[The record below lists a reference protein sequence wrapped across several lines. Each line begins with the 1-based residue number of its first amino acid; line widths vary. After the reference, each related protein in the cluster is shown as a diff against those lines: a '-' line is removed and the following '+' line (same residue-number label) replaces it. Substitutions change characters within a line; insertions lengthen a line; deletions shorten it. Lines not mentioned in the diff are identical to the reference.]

1 MQTTGAFMIF
11 PFPFNA
17 LSKRYAVAVPVLVLL
32 GALVGCS
39 PAPPIAIGYL
49 GGLSGKFADL
59 GTASRNGAL
68 LAVEQTNDA
77 GGVAG
82 RKLELVEADDRQ
94 NNEAALSALLSLV
107 ERKVVAV
114 VGPSTSS
121 IAVAV
126 VPVANDRRLVLVSP
140 TGTTSRLTGKDDYFF
155 RAVGEASFYGAQ
167 AARYHVEK
175 LGVRSAALILD
186 MANADYTESW
196 GEAYAAEFKR
206 AGGAVVALERFQ
218 STQSPDHAAIA
229 RKLVA
234 SKPQAVVT
242 VASSVDAALIAQ
254 RVKTINPQVRMVG
267 ASWASTERLI
277 ELGGAAVEGML
288 FEQYFDRFDT
298 SPKYLAFAKAYRE
311 RFNAEPGY
319 AALLAYDSASMVIAA
334 LGRTQKQEE
343 MKSALLAIKTF
354 EGVQDPVVIDAFG
367 DVTRRVHYGLVR
379 DGKFAQPD

>member
-1 MQTTGAFMIF
+1 MICKFSLVVPWQRGAM
-11 PFPFNA
+11 A
-17 LSKRYAVAVPVLVLL
+17 VLL
-32 GALVGCS
+32 GITLAFLQGCG
-39 PAPPIAIGYL
+39 PKPPVAIGYL

-68 LAVEQTNDA
+68 LAIEQVNDG
-77 GGVAG
+77 GGVDG
-82 RKLELVEADDRQ
+82 RKLQLVEVDDRQ
-94 NNEAALSALLSLV
+94 NNEAALKAFQELKD
-107 ERKVVAV
+107 RNVVAV
-114 VGPSTSS
+114 IGPSTSS
-121 IAVAV
+121 IAMAV
-126 VPVANDRRLVLVSP
+126 VPVANESRLVLVSP

-167 AARYHVEK
+167 AARYHVDK

-206 AGGAVVALERFQ
+206 AGGVVVALDRFQ

-298 SPKYLAFAKAYRE
+298 SPKYQAFAKAYRE

-319 AALLAYDSASMVIAA
+319 AALLAYDSANMVIAA
-334 LGRTQKQEE
+334 LRRTQKQEE

-354 EGVQDPVVIDAFG
+354 EGVQDPVLIDAFG

-379 DGKFAQPD
+379 NGKFAQPE

>member
-1 MQTTGAFMIF
+1 MIC
-11 PFPFNA
+11 PFSFKA
-17 LSKRYAVAVPVLVLL
+17 LSKRWLVAVLAIVAA
-32 GALVGCS
+32 GFWAGCS
-39 PAPPIAIGYL
+39 PTPPIPIGYL

-59 GTASRNGAL
+59 GTASRNGVL
-68 LAVEQTNDA
+68 LAVEHANDA

-94 NNEAALSALLSLV
+94 NSEAALTALQGLV
-107 ERKVVAV
+107 DRKVVAV
-114 VGPSTSS
+114 VGPTTSS

-126 VPVANDRRLVLVSP
+126 VPVANERRLVLVSP

-167 AARYHVEK
+167 AARYHLEK
-175 LGVRSAALILD
+175 LGVRRVALVLD

-196 GEAYAAEFKR
+196 GEAYVAEFKR
-206 AGGAVVALERFQ
+206 AGAAVVAHERFQ
-218 STQSPDHAAIA
+218 SAQSPDHAAIA
-229 RKLVA
+229 RKVVA

-242 VASSVDAALIAQ
+242 VASAVDAALVAQ
-254 RVKTINPQVRMVG
+254 RVKTLNPQIRLAG

-319 AALLAYDSASMVIAA
+319 AALLAYDSANMVIAA
-334 LGRTQKQEE
+334 LGRTQQQEE
-343 MKSALLAIKTF
+343 MKSALLAIQTF

-367 DVTRRVHYGLVR
+367 DVARKVYYGLVR
-379 DGKFAQPD
+379 NGKFVRAD